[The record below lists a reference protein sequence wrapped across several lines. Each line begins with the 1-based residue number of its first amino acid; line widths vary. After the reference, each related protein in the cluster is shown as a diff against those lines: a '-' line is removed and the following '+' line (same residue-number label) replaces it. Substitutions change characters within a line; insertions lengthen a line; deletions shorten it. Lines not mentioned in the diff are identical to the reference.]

1 MKYGGMALYD
11 CHSLS
16 RQQLHGRLS
25 NTLEHNLESFLRAAR
40 IPNEGYNPATFPDSP
55 WHRVTLQVYVNM
67 DPVTG
72 IRSYVAIGDFWA
84 PAEWT
89 LECIQEALLRQY
101 NTSFL
106 LRSHEAVSHR
116 LAAQAPG
123 LMSSTHESP
132 PGTWPRSSAT

>member
-1 MKYGGMALYD
+1 MALYD
-11 CHSLS
+11 RHSMS
-16 RQQLHGRLS
+16 RQQLYGRWS
-25 NTLEHNLESFLRAAR
+25 NTLEHDLQSFLCAAG
-40 IPNEGYNPATFPDSP
+40 IPDQGYDPATFPDSQ
-55 WHRVTLQVYVNM
+55 WHRVTLQVFVNM

-72 IRSYVAIGDFWA
+72 CRSYVAIGGFWA

-89 LECIQEALLRQY
+89 LERIQEALLRQY
-101 NTSFL
+101 NTSFV

-123 LMSSTHESP
+123 LMSSTLEFP